1 MVTLALYRKVFGRAL
16 ALTLANW
23 PVLATL
29 FVYAL
34 IMAVG
39 VVVAAPF
46 GILGGFALGLVWAAC
61 LGSFLYVVEMRVRT
75 SRVTLEDFRRSF
87 RAYLGDVLG
96 VLFIFWVV
104 SMVVGPALVAMP
116 NGITLLFALELV
128 AFVFFNAV
136 PELIYLGHHSS
147 LDLLRESYVFIG
159 ENWIEWFPATIAAA
173 ALVWIASALRAP
185 GPSVW
190 LKNGLV
196 ALLVYFAMVVRGLL
210 FVELCGSSRRSRA
223 FRYRMERSV

>member
-16 ALTLANW
+16 TLTLANW
-23 PVLATL
+23 PVVATL

-34 IMAVG
+34 AMAVA

-46 GILGGFALGLVWAAC
+46 GIVGGIALGFVWAAC
-61 LGSFLYVVEMRVRT
+61 LGSFLYVVEMVVRT
-75 SRVTLEDFRRSF
+75 SRVTFEDFRRSF
-87 RAYLGDVLG
+87 GAYLGDVLG

-104 SMVVGPALVAMP
+104 SMVAGPALAAMP
-116 NGITLLFALELV
+116 NGFALLLAIELV

-136 PELIYLGHHSS
+136 PELIYLGHYSS
-147 LDLLRESYVFIG
+147 LELLRESYVFIG

-173 ALVWIASALRAP
+173 VLVGVAAALPAP

-210 FVELCGSSRRSRA
+210 FIELSGSSRRARA
-223 FRYRMERSV
+223 FRYRMDRSV